1 MTPFDKESM
10 KVGSPIF
17 PSVQVTNTSGHE
29 VVLGS
34 SCYKSDVEVRD
45 TAGNMVPLTESA
57 WRFREHLRPGTC
69 GKLSNPQHIKAGGH
83 IWESFPNPHELYDMS
98 RPGEYSIQVSLY
110 DDETKTWVKSDT
122 ITVTVTP

>member
-1 MTPFDKESM
+1 MRPFDKESM
-10 KVGSPIF
+10 KVDSPIF
-17 PSVQVTNTSGHE
+17 LRGQVTNTSGHE
-29 VVLGS
+29 IVVDS
-34 SCYKSDVEVRD
+34 SLYKDDVEVRD
-45 TAGNMVPLTESA
+45 AAGNLVQLTETGR
-57 WRFREHLRPGTC
+57 RFREHLGTS
-69 GKLSNPQHIKAGGH
+69 GKLQNHQHIKVGGH